1 MQLHSIL
8 RVLILLLLLC
18 NINCYGGVGKV
29 TEEKGSSEIVRNK
42 SKIDAK
48 MNTGIESMDNVQ
60 TANGIVGITFE
71 DDTKVRVTEHSKLI
85 IDDFVYDPKSK
96 GAGKLAMRVA
106 LGTVRYASGSIA
118 KENNKNV
125 DIKTP
130 TATIAVRGTAF
141 TMTVDEVGQSMIIL
155 LPNLDGT
162 VGEIEV
168 KTMAGNV
175 ILNQAFQ
182 ATLATNSEIK
192 PLKPVLLSLNE
203 SAIDNMLI
211 VKPPKEILNK
221 IIEESAKNGDAL
233 MFTDLDKNLL
243 DVKIFVDT
251 LKFDELNVNML
262 DVDYLTNALD
272 NLVLNAFQVG
282 YSPITQLYIF
292 DKGPNW
298 QIERHVKQDSVILIN
313 KEKGY
318 DITLIQDGTLLN
330 IRNQESVSNK
340 ITIKQSSK

>member
-1 MQLHSIL
+1 
-8 RVLILLLLLC
+8 
-18 NINCYGGVGKV
+18 
-29 TEEKGSSEIVRNK
+29 
-42 SKIDAK
+42 
-48 MNTGIESMDNVQ
+48 MDNVQ

-85 IDDFVYDPKSK
+85 IDDFIYDPKSK
-96 GAGKLAMRVA
+96 GAGKLAIRVA

-125 DIKTP
+125 NIKTP

-155 LPNLDGT
+155 LPNIDGS

-168 KTMAGNV
+168 KTLMGSV

-192 PLKPVLLSLNE
+192 PLKPVLLGLNE

-211 VKPPKEILNK
+211 VKPPKEILTR
-221 IIEESAKNGDAL
+221 IIEESSRNNDAL
-233 MFTDLDKNLL
+233 FFNDLDKNLL
-243 DVKIFVDT
+243 DVKVFVDT
-251 LKFDELNVNML
+251 LKFNELSVNML

-282 YSPITQLYIF
+282 YSSITQLYIF
-292 DKGPNW
+292 DKTDLW
-298 QIERHVKQDSVILIN
+298 QIERHVNENVVLRISKD
-313 KEKGY
+313 KGY
-318 DITLIQDGTLLN
+318 DITLIQDGTILN
-330 IRNQESVSNK
+330 IKNREDTTNK
-340 ITIKQSSK
+340 IYIKQSK